1 MLTLTAL
8 SLAAAAQS
16 TNNDDGVV
24 KLDTR
29 FRYNDS
35 RPGEVLVKFKDRTPI
50 TVQRVN
56 GRFRAA
62 NVSSINKVLQQF
74 GTTEME
80 PVFAEAAHPQRKTL
94 RRTRTYT
101 GDEVAEVDLSKIYRI
116 RIKSQR
122 ADSTQLMIQSLEKL
136 GEVEYAEPNY
146 LVYALEGAEAPTSPV
161 QSPVSAEST
170 AENASDGSA
179 TDEAPSVICA
189 DPTTSPLYSQQW
201 GIPAMGIDKLWSKP
215 IVNSTRPVIA
225 ILDTGVDITHPNLKD
240 NIWTNTAE
248 SEGEEG
254 YDDDGYVDDLHG
266 WDFINNTGKIADY
279 NMHGTHV
286 AGIAAAAN
294 NGLGIVGANPQ
305 ALIMPITVMQ
315 SDGTGDIA
323 TLARGVE
330 YAAEKGATVI
340 NMSLGTYANSQVLKN
355 ALAKAYQNSVIVAAA
370 GNDGIGIYPE
380 CGAQTF
386 MPMYPAAYSFVL
398 GVQATTQRGRRAGFS
413 NFDCD
418 GPTFSVMGT
427 DGVNY
432 ELSAPGVDILST
444 VPYGGYKS
452 LNGTSMSA
460 PLMAGGIS
468 ALQMV
473 KEYNSQEIL
482 WGDLIHSADFAA
494 AYDITER
501 PAELDLLAMEVCD
514 TIDGGNGD
522 GLIDS
527 GETIAFY
534 PTLRTTWGEAK
545 NVKLSFI
552 STGAEYEDATL
563 YDVLTQN
570 VDFGQTLSAY
580 AQSKSLNPI
589 IIKFKEGIA
598 DRRIIRLNFQA
609 TADNTPQPLSVEY
622 KVRVYNAVKLGGMLT
637 HDMTLTPDKHYRV
650 VSDLAI
656 PDGVTL
662 KIEPGT
668 KITLDRGVGISSK
681 GLLDANGEPGKM
693 IEFTCDNWLW
703 SKISGRHKI
712 LQKNWKGDDEYV
724 YVDDTLSYCVFDAG
738 QNISVASENSIIQNF
753 QSNDFTSS
761 NYIYKN
767 VCKDN
772 WFTYPCSYQNLYYT
786 NFVSNFYGQSFGGS
800 YWYYDYTKNINCYIS
815 NILNNQLL
823 FNTYGGGINEHATYY
838 KLAFGTKSDDVIIV
852 NVDSLCY
859 WGTSKESILRP
870 QIYEINNA
878 YKFHLNNPSTFAY
891 HDLTHMRKTPF
902 RETHGIVWKVVVDG
916 YDAQDEYDMLPPL
929 GVGKHKFEVYFNRP
943 MNVAKEPMVAFGVRS
958 PYTQNGVSEDGS
970 WSADSTIYTV
980 YKTITGK
987 TSSDGVNTIYVNDAE
1002 DDEYFPCPREDMRFH
1017 INIQAAGSLSTGFMG
1032 EAGLGRVHL
1041 TWDNTEN
1048 NFDDF
1053 LGYNLY
1059 RYTMVNDSTKGE
1071 ASKINDYTLD
1081 DATTAYTDYDVKPGE
1096 TYYYY
1101 YKVIS
1106 TDLKETDPS
1115 NIVAV
1120 TPQTATQGDANG
1132 SGAVDVADV
1141 ITVVNYS
1148 IGKDPKPFIF
1158 EAADMNDDKN
1168 IDILDIIGII
1178 KTIVHPDQQSANASV
1193 ESTAT
1198 YSIEDGTLYVES
1210 PVKLAGVQV
1219 DVRMPHTQEA
1229 TVAADLNGFET
1240 TSAWTSDERYLFL
1253 AYSMTGKTLPA
1264 GKHALLHLNSDAQI
1278 ENMVLADEQGH
1289 NVPAIAQGTTGIQ
1302 VASLSTDEILYPSP
1316 FANKLTVPYTIQEE
1330 GTHQVDITMTDLSGR
1345 TMMSMHKRL
1354 SHAGRFAQTFNGCNS
1369 LMPGIY
1375 MVKVSV
1381 DGETIHTAKVMHK

>member
-254 YDDDGYVDDLHG
+254 YDDDGDGYVDDLHG

-527 GETIAFY
+527 GETIAFN
-534 PTLRTTWGEAK
+534 PHCAPH
-545 NVKLSFI
+545 
-552 STGAEYEDATL
+552 GA
-563 YDVLTQN
+563 
-570 VDFGQTLSAY
+570 
-580 AQSKSLNPI
+580 
-589 IIKFKEGIA
+589 
-598 DRRIIRLNFQA
+598 RL
-609 TADNTPQPLSVEY
+609 
-622 KVRVYNAVKLGGMLT
+622 
-637 HDMTLTPDKHYRV
+637 
-650 VSDLAI
+650 
-656 PDGVTL
+656 
-662 KIEPGT
+662 
-668 KITLDRGVGISSK
+668 
-681 GLLDANGEPGKM
+681 
-693 IEFTCDNWLW
+693 
-703 SKISGRHKI
+703 
-712 LQKNWKGDDEYV
+712 
-724 YVDDTLSYCVFDAG
+724 
-738 QNISVASENSIIQNF
+738 
-753 QSNDFTSS
+753 
-761 NYIYKN
+761 
-767 VCKDN
+767 
-772 WFTYPCSYQNLYYT
+772 
-786 NFVSNFYGQSFGGS
+786 
-800 YWYYDYTKNINCYIS
+800 
-815 NILNNQLL
+815 
-823 FNTYGGGINEHATYY
+823 
-838 KLAFGTKSDDVIIV
+838 
-852 NVDSLCY
+852 
-859 WGTSKESILRP
+859 
-870 QIYEINNA
+870 
-878 YKFHLNNPSTFAY
+878 
-891 HDLTHMRKTPF
+891 KT
-902 RETHGIVWKVVVDG
+902 
-916 YDAQDEYDMLPPL
+916 
-929 GVGKHKFEVYFNRP
+929 
-943 MNVAKEPMVAFGVRS
+943 
-958 PYTQNGVSEDGS
+958 
-970 WSADSTIYTV
+970 
-980 YKTITGK
+980 
-987 TSSDGVNTIYVNDAE
+987 
-1002 DDEYFPCPREDMRFH
+1002 
-1017 INIQAAGSLSTGFMG
+1017 
-1032 EAGLGRVHL
+1032 
-1041 TWDNTEN
+1041 
-1048 NFDDF
+1048 
-1053 LGYNLY
+1053 
-1059 RYTMVNDSTKGE
+1059 
-1071 ASKINDYTLD
+1071 
-1081 DATTAYTDYDVKPGE
+1081 
-1096 TYYYY
+1096 
-1101 YKVIS
+1101 
-1106 TDLKETDPS
+1106 
-1115 NIVAV
+1115 
-1120 TPQTATQGDANG
+1120 
-1132 SGAVDVADV
+1132 
-1141 ITVVNYS
+1141 
-1148 IGKDPKPFIF
+1148 
-1158 EAADMNDDKN
+1158 
-1168 IDILDIIGII
+1168 
-1178 KTIVHPDQQSANASV
+1178 
-1193 ESTAT
+1193 
-1198 YSIEDGTLYVES
+1198 
-1210 PVKLAGVQV
+1210 
-1219 DVRMPHTQEA
+1219 
-1229 TVAADLNGFET
+1229 
-1240 TSAWTSDERYLFL
+1240 
-1253 AYSMTGKTLPA
+1253 
-1264 GKHALLHLNSDAQI
+1264 
-1278 ENMVLADEQGH
+1278 
-1289 NVPAIAQGTTGIQ
+1289 
-1302 VASLSTDEILYPSP
+1302 
-1316 FANKLTVPYTIQEE
+1316 
-1330 GTHQVDITMTDLSGR
+1330 
-1345 TMMSMHKRL
+1345 
-1354 SHAGRFAQTFNGCNS
+1354 
-1369 LMPGIY
+1369 
-1375 MVKVSV
+1375 
-1381 DGETIHTAKVMHK
+1381 

>member
-1 MLTLTAL
+1 MKTITWIKKALVFTLIAL
-8 SLAAAAQS
+8 PLAGVAQS

-24 KLDTR
+24 KFDTR
-29 FRYNDS
+29 FRHNDA
-35 RPGEVLVKFKDRTPI
+35 RPGEVLVKFKDRAPI
-50 TVQRVN
+50 SVQRIN

-62 NVSSINKVLQQF
+62 SINTVNKVLQQF
-74 GTTEME
+74 GTTDME
-80 PVFAEAAHPQRKTL
+80 PLFDEATHPQRKAL
-94 RRTRTYT
+94 RRSRAY
-101 GDEVAEVDLSKIYRI
+101 GGGEVAEVDLSKIYRI
-116 RIKSQR
+116 RIQSLR
-122 ADSTQLMIQSLEKL
+122 PDSTELLIQSLEQL

-146 LVYALEGAEAPTSPV
+146 LVHALGCTEGTTAAPQLHNVAADADNAEATQPTD
-161 QSPVSAEST
+161 T
-170 AENASDGSA
+170 AQ
-179 TDEAPSVICA
+179 VICA
-189 DPTTSPLYSQQW
+189 DPTTSPLYSQEW
-201 GIPAMGIDKLWSKP
+201 GIPAMGIDKLWTKP
-215 IVNSTRPVIA
+215 IVNPTRPVIA
-225 ILDTGVDITHPNLKD
+225 ILDTGVDTTHPNLKD

-248 SEGEEG
+248 AEGEEG
-254 YDDDGYVDDLHG
+254 YDDDGDGYVDDLHG

-294 NGLGIVGANPQ
+294 NGLGIIGANPQ
-305 ALIMPITVMQ
+305 ALIMPVTVMQ

-330 YAAEKGATVI
+330 YAANKGATVI
-340 NMSLGTYANSQVLKN
+340 NMSLGTYADSKVLKN
-355 ALAKAYQNSVIVAAA
+355 ALAKAYQNCVIVAAA
-370 GNDGIGIYPE
+370 GNDKLGIYPA
-380 CGAQTF
+380 CGSLLY

-398 GVQATTQRGRRAGFS
+398 GVQATNQKGGRASFS

-418 GPTFSVMGT
+418 GPTYSELGT

-444 VPYGGYKS
+444 VPYGGYKE

-460 PLMAGGIS
+460 PLVAGGIS

-473 KEYNSQEIL
+473 KEYDSQEIL
-482 WGDLIHSADFAA
+482 WGDLIHAADFAA

-501 PAELDLLAMEVCD
+501 PAELDLLAMEICD
-514 TIDGGNGD
+514 TIAGGNGD
-522 GLIDS
+522 GIIDA

-580 AQSKSLNPI
+580 AQAKSLNPI
-589 IIKFKEGIA
+589 IIKFKDGIA

-609 TADNTPQPLSVEY
+609 TADNTPQPLSIEY

-668 KITLDRGVGISSK
+668 KLILDDGVSISSK
-681 GLLDANGEPGKM
+681 GLIDAHGEPGKM
-693 IEFTCDNWLW
+693 IEFTCDNGLW
-703 SKISGRHKI
+703 GSISGQHKTGR
-712 LQKNWKGDDEYV
+712 KNWGDDEYAA
-724 YVDDTLSYCVFDAG
+724 DTLSYCIFDHG
-738 QNISVASENSIIQNF
+738 QFIYCVAQNSVVQYC
-753 QSNDFTSS
+753 FTSDVFS
-761 NYIYKN
+761 SQHNYMSVCMDN
-767 VCKDN
+767 VMN
-772 WFTYPCSYQNLYYT
+772 YPLSYHDLEY
-786 NFVSNFYGQSFGGS
+786 SNFINNDYKFNGYYLWGEQYGN
-800 YWYYDYTKNINCYIS
+800 YPNHKCTTNNYNIF
-815 NILNNQLL
+815 NNKIDDRIIAL
-823 FNTYGGGINEHATYY
+823 
-838 KLAFGTKSDDVIIV
+838 GTHSDTPETIE
-852 NVDSLCY
+852 VDSLCY

-870 QIYEINNA
+870 QIYEIKNTMN
-878 YKFHLNNPSTFAY
+878 FGSTFAY

-916 YDAQDEYDMLPPL
+916 YDAQDEYDELPPL

-943 MNVAKEPMVAFGVRS
+943 MNVAKTPFVAFGVRS
-958 PYTQNGVSEDGS
+958 PYTQNGVNEEGA

-987 TSSDGVNTIYVNDAE
+987 TASDGVNTIYVNDAE
-1002 DDEYFPCPREDMRFH
+1002 DDEYFPCPREDVRFH

-1041 TWDNTEN
+1041 KWDNTEN

-1071 ASKINDYTLD
+1071 AYKINDYTLD
-1081 DATTAYTDYDVKPGE
+1081 DATTAYTDYNVTPGE

-1158 EAADMNDDKN
+1158 EAADMNSDQQ

-1178 KTIVHPDQQSANASV
+1178 KTIVHPNTSAAEAGV

-1198 YSIEDGTLYVES
+1198 YSIESNTLYVES
-1210 PVKLAGVQV
+1210 PVELAGVQV
-1219 DVRMPHTQEA
+1219 GLRMNKDREA
-1229 TVAADLNGFET
+1229 TVADDLKGFET
-1240 TSAWTSDERYLFL
+1240 TSAWTDEQNYLFL

-1264 GKHALLHLNSDAQI
+1264 GKHALLHLSADAQVEQMI
-1278 ENMVLADEQGH
+1278 LADKQGH
-1289 NVPAIAQGTTGIQ
+1289 NVPAMAQGTTGIQ
-1302 VASLSTDEILYPSP
+1302 VAHQQTAEMPYPSP
-1316 FANKLTVPYTIQEE
+1316 FTNKLTVPYTIDEE
-1330 GTHQVDITMTDLSGR
+1330 GSHRVDITLTDLSGR
-1345 TMMSMHKRL
+1345 TIKRMHKHL
-1354 SHAGRFAQTFNGCNS
+1354 AHAGSFAQKFTNCEQ

-1375 MVKVSV
+1375 LVQINV
-1381 DGETIHTAKVMHK
+1381 DGETTRTVKVMHQ

>member
-1 MLTLTAL
+1 MKTSRWIQRGLMLTLTAL
-8 SLAAAAQS
+8 PLAAAAQS

-62 NVSSINKVLQQF
+62 NVSSVNKVLQQF

-80 PVFAEAAHPQRKTL
+80 PVFAEAAHPQRKAL

-161 QSPVSAEST
+161 HSSVSAEST

-254 YDDDGYVDDLHG
+254 YDDDGDGYVDDLHG

-305 ALIMPITVMQ
+305 ALIMPVTVMQ

-370 GNDGIGIYPE
+370 GNDGLGIYPE
-380 CGAQTF
+380 CGDKNDK
-386 MPMYPAAYSFVL
+386 PMYPAAYSFVL
-398 GVQATTQRGRRAGFS
+398 GVQATTQREGRAGFS

-460 PLMAGGIS
+460 PLVAGGIS

-514 TIDGGNGD
+514 TIAGGNGD

-580 AQSKSLNPI
+580 AQAKSLNPI

-609 TADNTPQPLSVEY
+609 TADNTSQPLSVEY
-622 KVRVYNAVKLGGMLT
+622 KVRVYNAVKLGGILT

-668 KITLDRGVGISSK
+668 KVTLDNGVGISSK
-681 GLLDANGEPGKM
+681 GLIDANGEPGKM
-693 IEFTCDNWLW
+693 IEFTCDNGRW
-703 SKISGRHKI
+703 SKISGQHKI
-712 LQKNWKGDDEYV
+712 LQKNWKGDDVYAYV
-724 YVDDTLSYCVFDAG
+724 YDTFSYCVFDHG
-738 QNISVASENSIIQNF
+738 QDVSVAAKNCVIRYNEKDNFSSGIYNYKNLMEENSWYYACLF
-753 QSNDFTSS
+753 HSL
-761 NYIYKN
+761 
-767 VCKDN
+767 
-772 WFTYPCSYQNLYYT
+772 YQT
-786 NFVSNFYGQSFGGS
+786 NFVNNTYEGG
-800 YWYYDYTKNINCYIS
+800 WYACEYNAEKQIKS
-815 NILNNQLL
+815 NIFNN
-823 FNTYGGGINEHATYY
+823 FNAKWHHRILSLGTHSADPAT
-838 KLAFGTKSDDVIIV
+838 IE
-852 NVDSLCY
+852 VDSLCY

-870 QIYEINNA
+870 QIYEIGNTMD
-878 YKFHLNNPSTFAY
+878 FGSTFAY

-916 YDAQDEYDMLPPL
+916 YDAQDEYDVLPPL

-1002 DDEYFPCPREDMRFH
+1002 DDEYFPCPREDVRFH

-1178 KTIVHPDQQSANASV
+1178 KTIVHPEQQSANASV

-1198 YSIEDGTLYVES
+1198 YSIENGTLYVES

-1229 TVAADLNGFET
+1229 TVATDLNGFET

-1278 ENMVLADEQGH
+1278 ESMVLADEQGH
-1289 NVPAIAQGTTGIQ
+1289 NIPAIAQGTTGIQ
-1302 VASLSTDEILYPSP
+1302 VASQSTGEMPYPSP

-1330 GTHQVDITMTDLSGR
+1330 GSHQVDITMTDLSGR
-1345 TMMSMHKRL
+1345 TVMSMHKRL